1 MHEPEFKGCIKSKR
15 SLKKPCRSL
24 PKRIGGIINTVAKKI
39 LQIAGNPEMG
49 KPLRNVLKGRR
60 RVHVGHFVLLYE
72 VDEKNKRV
80 IFLDFEHHDRAYKM
94 SST

>member
-1 MHEPEFKGCIKSKR
+1 VYSFEIKEELEKSLQKLAQKDKR
-15 SLKKPCRSL
+15 HYQS
-24 PKRIGGIINTVAKKI
+24 VVKKI

-60 RVHVGHFVLLYE
+60 RAHVGHFVLLYE

-80 IFLDFEHHDRAYKM
+80 IFLDFEHHDRAYK
-94 SST
+94 

>member
-1 MHEPEFKGCIKSKR
+1 MYSFEIKEELEKSLQKLAQKDKR
-15 SLKKPCRSL
+15 HYQS
-24 PKRIGGIINTVAKKI
+24 VVKKI
-39 LQIAGNPEMG
+39 LQIAENPDMG

-80 IFLDFEHHDRAYKM
+80 IFLDFEHHDRAYK
-94 SST
+94 

>member
-1 MHEPEFKGCIKSKR
+1 VYSFEVKEKLEKSLQKLARKDKR
-15 SLKKPCRSL
+15 HYQS
-24 PKRIGGIINTVAKKI
+24 VAKKI
-39 LQIAGNPEMG
+39 LQIAENPEMG

-80 IFLDFEHHDRAYKM
+80 IFLDFEHHDRAYK
-94 SST
+94 

>member
-1 MHEPEFKGCIKSKR
+1 MQKLEQKDKR
-15 SLKKPCRSL
+15 YYQS
-24 PKRIGGIINTVAKKI
+24 VAKKI
-39 LQIAGNPEMG
+39 LQIAENPEMG

-80 IFLDFEHHDRAYKM
+80 IFLDFEHHDRAYK
-94 SST
+94 